1 MPGSN
6 SEDGAVRICSL
17 LSLFGWQIAL
27 TSSTT
32 PEKLKASN
40 TTVTCAYCAR
50 KVGLWSYLSQ
60 DSQPTKTTIRPRTFH
75 VAREHRTFCPHVN
88 GSVQAATFLS
98 SGDPKSTTAMSND
111 LLDKTLVGLQGSELR
126 RMRSRAGSD
135 ASLRS
140 DATGLESLRMGL
152 TTTQGRNSVVASD
165 GQSPSI
171 LQPPGW
177 SLRLNLVLKRTNKH
191 VDSEAMPP
199 PPSTRISNG
208 ANGAESE
215 GGGATSLRKLKSHEL
230 LARVRSL
237 MGGL

>member
-6 SEDGAVRICSL
+6 SEDSAVRICSL

-27 TSSTT
+27 TPSTT

-40 TTVTCAYCAR
+40 TTVSCSYCAR
-50 KVGLWSYLSQ
+50 KVGLWSYLSE
-60 DSQPTKTTIRPRTFH
+60 DLQPTKTTNRPRIFH

-98 SGDPKSTTAMSND
+98 SGDLTTAMSKG

-135 ASLRS
+135 ATLRS
-140 DATGLESLRMGL
+140 DATGLESLRVGPATNQNSSLMG
-152 TTTQGRNSVVASD
+152 ASD
-165 GQSPSI
+165 GQSSSN
-171 LQPPGW
+171 LRLPGW
-177 SLRLNLVLKRTNKH
+177 SLRLNLVLKRANKH
-191 VDSEAMPP
+191 VESEAMPP
-199 PPSTRISNG
+199 PPSTRVSNG

-215 GGGATSLRKLKSHEL
+215 GGGDSSLRKLKSHEL